1 MMTQDGKITIN
12 FTSKQL
18 VRLSAALLDSV
29 HQYCD
34 RADEIAQLTG
44 PGVVEMLAINR
55 DHRQQCIELMELINH
70 EYDRHSADNPANL
83 GRSCSVLLT
92 ADIREHAQFVANPV
106 QTPSKP

>member
-1 MMTQDGKITIN
+1 MMTEDGKITIN

-29 HQYCD
+29 VQYCD

-44 PGVVEMLAINR
+44 PGVVEMLATNKA
-55 DHRQQCIELMELINH
+55 HRAECIALMELINH
-70 EYDRHSADNPANL
+70 EYDRHSVDNPANH
-83 GRSCSVLLT
+83 GRSCSTLLT
-92 ADIREHAQFVANPV
+92 PDIRQHAQYVANPV